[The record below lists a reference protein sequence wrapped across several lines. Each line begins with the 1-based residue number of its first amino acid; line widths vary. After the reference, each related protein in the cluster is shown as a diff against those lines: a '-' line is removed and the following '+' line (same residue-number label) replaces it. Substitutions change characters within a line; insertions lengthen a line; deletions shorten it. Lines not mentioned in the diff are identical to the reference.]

1 MHEPIFR
8 KAIANNIGVT
18 RNNNIGVTPEISRPI
33 SRNRNRNRRPSGLE
47 IRTKIEN

>member
-1 MHEPIFR
+1 MHKPIFR

-33 SRNRNRNRRPSGLE
+33 SRNRNRKQRPSGIE
-47 IRTKIEN
+47 IGIKIEN